1 MSRRVN
7 VQESATL
14 ICERSVAVI
23 HIVEPRGLIAFEGKV
38 DPMQPRAMSVASKAY
53 KPGGGGR
60 GGLGGGGLGFLH
72 IECRALYI
80 LSLAIVASD
89 DQTEGRLC

>member
-1 MSRRVN
+1 
-7 VQESATL
+7 
-14 ICERSVAVI
+14 
-23 HIVEPRGLIAFEGKV
+23 
-38 DPMQPRAMSVASKAY
+38 MQPRAMSVASKAY
-53 KPGGGGR
+53 KPGGGGGGGR